1 MHYINKIDKLLKE
14 RKINFKDMA
23 EAIGMTRQGLKSSMN
38 QDNLKVSTLLLI
50 ANFFKV
56 PICYFFDEKE
66 SEYEKPDVDRV
77 MKVLTE
83 IIKERL

>member
-1 MHYINKIDKLLKE
+1 MQYINKIDKLLKE

-38 QDNLKVSTLLLI
+38 QDNLKVSTLILI

-56 PICYFFDEKE
+56 PPGYFFDNKQD
-66 SEYEKPDVDRV
+66 YEKPDVDRV
-77 MKVLTE
+77 MGVLTE
-83 IIKERL
+83 IIKERI